1 MLSVLD
7 LDAQFTRATKYS
19 AGKIEYE
26 NVKNVLFVFKHI
38 LCSTYLNVFCKRVEN
53 LLGDG

>member
-7 LDAQFTRATKYS
+7 LDAQSTRATKYS